1 MWKEIII
8 CIIIVI
14 TIIMSNVIT
23 QRYTS
28 QSIEKLSHGLGEL
41 KEYIVKLEEQ
51 ENDEIKKQMEEKK
64 EKVKEEWETRHD
76 KLAYYIEHDELEKVE
91 TNLTS
96 MNSFLETNEYAEAI
110 SELDKDIFIL
120 KHIKEKYEFNLENIF

>member
-41 KEYIVKLEEQ
+41 KEYIVNLEEQ

>member
-1 MWKEIII
+1 
-8 CIIIVI
+8 
-14 TIIMSNVIT
+14 
-23 QRYTS
+23 
-28 QSIEKLSHGLGEL
+28 
-41 KEYIVKLEEQ
+41 
-51 ENDEIKKQMEEKK
+51 MEEKK